1 MRRPPPGSTR
11 TDTPFPY
18 TPRVR
23 SAGDDAVARTAR
35 PRLPLAGE
43 PHLGAGLDPGGELE
57 VDRLAVGQ
65 RDALHRLRRRVEEG
79 NGEALGDVGRSEEH
93 TSELQSL
100 MRISYAVFCLKKNK
114 SHNTTTKVTRQLMHL
129 HQKTH

>member
-1 MRRPPPGSTR
+1 MFSFFIVFFFFFKQKTAYEMRIS
-11 TDTPFPY
+11 DWSSD
-18 TPRVR
+18 VC
-23 SAGDDAVARTAR
+23 SSDLR

-79 NGEALGDVGRSEEH
+79 NGEAIGDVGA
-93 TSELQSL
+93 LQIGRASC
-100 MRISYAVFCLKKNK
+100 RERVCQYV
-114 SHNTTTKVTRQLMHL
+114 
-129 HQKTH
+129 